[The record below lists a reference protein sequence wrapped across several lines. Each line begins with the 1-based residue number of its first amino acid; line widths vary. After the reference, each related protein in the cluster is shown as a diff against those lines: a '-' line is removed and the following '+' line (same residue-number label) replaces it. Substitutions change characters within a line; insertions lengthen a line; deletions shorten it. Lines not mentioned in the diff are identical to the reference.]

1 MVTLEN
7 EFLVINAKNEG
18 AELISIFL
26 KKDKIEYLWQGDP
39 NYWRFHAPICF
50 PIIGSLIKDTC
61 FVDDKPYKMTVH
73 GFARDMNFDIYKQEK
88 DSVSFILR
96 SNDETLKKYP
106 CKFSLIIS
114 YKLVGNKLTVFYE
127 VRNEDNK
134 DIYFSIGAHTAFNCP
149 VKPELNFEDYY
160 LSFKEKQKIE
170 PYLLSSG
177 FLSDKKKVLFEKT
190 DRIDVSKELFENDV
204 IVLENL
210 KNKEITLGTDKN
222 DHKVTVSFEDFP
234 YFATWTKPTGAP
246 FICIEPWF
254 GLPDSAGLS
263 VELKNKKGIQ
273 KLKNKGIFTCNYK
286 ITII

>member
-18 AELISIFL
+18 AELTSIFL

-50 PIIGSLIKDTC
+50 PIIGSLIENTC
-61 FVDDKPYKMTVH
+61 FVDDKPYNMTVH

-88 DSVSFILR
+88 DSVSFILK
-96 SNDETLKKYP
+96 STDETLKKYP
-106 CKFSLIIS
+106 YKFSLIIS
-114 YKLVGNKLTVFYE
+114 YKLVGNKLTVSYE

-149 VKPELNFEDYY
+149 VKPDLNFEDYY
-160 LSFKEKQKIE
+160 LSFKDGEKIE
-170 PYLLSSG
+170 PFLLDGG
-177 FLSDKKKVLFEKT
+177 FLQDNKKVLYEKT
-190 DRIDVSKELFENDV
+190 NRIEVSKELFENDV
-204 IVLENL
+204 IILENL
-210 KNKEITLGTDKN
+210 ENKQITIASGKN

-234 YFATWTKPTGAP
+234 YVAIWSKPIRAP

-254 GLPDSAGLS
+254 GLPDSAGSS
-263 VELKNKKGIQ
+263 VELKDKKAIQ
-273 KLKNKGIFTCNYK
+273 KIKNNDDFKCSHE
-286 ITII
+286 ITIW